1 MGSEMCIRD
10 RCIESYPRY
19 GMILSEKMSSD
30 VGEVYV
36 LQSLRR
42 RILIVRVGL
51 YVGNRK
57 TESADVRY
65 EGVRKACHNHQRCL
79 DPKNDYCHEQEL
91 PV

>member
-1 MGSEMCIRD
+1 MYRELPEIWYDSFRE
-10 RCIESYPRY
+10 
-19 GMILSEKMSSD
+19 D
-30 VGEVYV
+30 VVRRGEVYV